1 MRSRPR
7 AAEPAGPIDTIYG
20 RFTAASK
27 RRLDLTFDYEAAEIA
42 GFRRVAELLQ
52 PTLLLDI
59 GANVGVYAVHL
70 AGVASLTRILAFEP
84 APDTFGQLQRNLAL
98 QEDARLQAV
107 NEALSDRA
115 GRARFAVFGAL
126 AGNNAIRDTAV
137 SVRTPETTIE
147 VPTAR
152 LDDRVAVAGETFLAK
167 IDVEGHELKVL
178 AGAPRLLADNRGVLQ
193 IESFRPVAELDAALA
208 AAGYA
213 RIFRMKDDYYYTN
226 LAEPERRSAIQ
237 DILFAEVAT
246 ALGDLRD
253 ERRRRRAAIRAAR
266 ALVEQLRYGADPVIG
281 TP

>member
-1 MRSRPR
+1 MRSRTR
-7 AAEPAGPIDTIYG
+7 ADAAEPIDTIYG

-42 GFRRVAELLQ
+42 GFRRVAELVA
-52 PTLLLDI
+52 PTLMLDI

-70 AGVASLTRILAFEP
+70 AGVASLGRIFAFEP
-84 APDTFGQLQRNLAL
+84 APDTFRLLERNVAL
-98 QEDARLQAV
+98 QGDARMTAL

-137 SVRTPETTIE
+137 SARTPESTIE

-152 LDDRVAVAGETFLAK
+152 LDDRVTASGETFLAK

-178 AGAPRLLADNRGVLQ
+178 AGAGRLLAGNSGVLQ
-193 IESFRPVAELDAALA
+193 IEAFRPVAELDAALG

-226 LAEPERRSAIQ
+226 IADPDRRRAIQ
-237 DILFAEVAT
+237 DILFEEVAA

-253 ERRRRRAAIRAAR
+253 ERRRRRSAIRAGR
-266 ALVEQLRYGADPVIG
+266 VLVEQLRYSADPVIG
-281 TP
+281 AR